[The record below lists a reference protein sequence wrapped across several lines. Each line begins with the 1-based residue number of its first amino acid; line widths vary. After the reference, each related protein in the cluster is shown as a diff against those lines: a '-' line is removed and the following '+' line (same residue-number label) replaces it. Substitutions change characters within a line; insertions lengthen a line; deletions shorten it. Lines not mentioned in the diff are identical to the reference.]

1 MERIRVLV
9 IDDSAYSRRTI
20 TRMLEEMPE
29 VEVIGYASNGEE
41 GMRRI
46 LDLRPDMV
54 TLDLEMPVM
63 DGFTLLRIIM
73 SRNPLPVIVI
83 SSRSDDERVFKA
95 LELGALDFIAKP
107 GGAISVELMNIKED
121 LHRKVRSITS
131 LNRSFISSRSSTG
144 SAATIPPV
152 TFGASRVDL
161 LTVGASTGGP
171 PALQRLLTSLPKELP
186 CGVLIAQ
193 HMPSGFTKAFADRLN
208 RLCPFPIREAEDSE
222 PVTAGVVLVAPGGK
236 TMTVTR
242 RDGRPV
248 VSLSDP
254 SPVERYVPS
263 VDRLFTSAAE
273 IYGER
278 LLSLVL
284 TGMGS
289 DGAEG
294 VRAVKSRGGTVLAES
309 EESAIVYGMPREA
322 VATGCVDKIVTLDNV
337 AGEIMACIL
346 GNDSK
351 GGGGHG
357 K

>member
-1 MERIRVLV
+1 MDRIRILV

-46 LDLRPDMV
+46 LELRPDLV

-83 SSRSDDERVFKA
+83 SSRNDDERVFKA

-107 GGAISVELMNIKED
+107 GGPISVELMNIKED
-121 LHRKVRSITS
+121 LHRKVRSISS
-131 LNRSFISSRSSTG
+131 LNRSSIHSRSPSG
-144 SAATIPPV
+144 PPSAIPPV
-152 TFGASRVDL
+152 EGGGTRYDL
-161 LTVGASTGGP
+161 LAVGASTGGP
-171 PALQRLLTSLPKELP
+171 PALQRLLTSLPKQLP

-193 HMPSGFTKAFADRLN
+193 HMPTGFTKAFADRLN
-208 RLCPFPIREAEDSE
+208 RLSPFPIREAVDSE
-222 PVTAGVVLVAPGGK
+222 PVVAGVVLIAPGGK
-236 TMTVTR
+236 NMTVNR
-242 RDGRPV
+242 RGGRPV
-248 VSLSDP
+248 IALSDP
-254 SPVERYVPS
+254 SPAERYVPS

-273 IYGER
+273 IYGDR
-278 LLSLVL
+278 LLSFVL

-294 VRAVKSRGGTVLAES
+294 VRAVKSRGGRVFAES
-309 EESAIVYGMPREA
+309 EETAIVYGMPREA
-322 VATGCVDKIVTLDNV
+322 VLTGCVDRIVPLDAA
-337 AGEIMACIL
+337 AGEIMACL
-346 GNDSK
+346 AGKSPE
-351 GGGGHG
+351 GGGDHG